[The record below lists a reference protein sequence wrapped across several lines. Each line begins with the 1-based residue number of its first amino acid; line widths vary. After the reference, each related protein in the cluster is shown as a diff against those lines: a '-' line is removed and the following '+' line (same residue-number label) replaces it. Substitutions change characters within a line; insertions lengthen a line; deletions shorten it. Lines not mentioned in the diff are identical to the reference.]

1 MKIKTILLAA
11 LAATALVSARADEVT
26 IAGSTSGSFSATGTN
41 AYQKLTFNS
50 GTFDQ
55 TTFLNQGGVGGAEN
69 NNFGTMHLGSSANP
83 GQTYSGSFDLF
94 ITFTAPAGITGGQ
107 DATYTALVQGT
118 LGPKGS
124 PGGVSINF
132 ANGGAQTFT
141 FNSGSTSGSFTL
153 TLNNLSISP
162 GRTVAITGFF
172 TGSQD
177 TTSVPDGGATVAL
190 LGLGLVG
197 VAALRRKLATA

>member
-26 IAGSTSGSFSATGTN
+26 IAGSTSGSFSASGTN
-41 AYQKLTFNS
+41 SNQKLTFNGGS
-50 GTFDQ
+50 FDQ
-55 TTFLNQGGVGGAEN
+55 STFLNFGAVGGMTD
-69 NNFGTMHLGSSANP
+69 NNFGTMTLGFSANP
-83 GQTYSGSFDLF
+83 GQTYSGTFDLF

-118 LGPKGS
+118 LGPAGT

-132 ANGGAQTFT
+132 ASGGAQTFT
-141 FNSGSTSGSFTL
+141 FASGANSGSFTL
-153 TLNNLSISP
+153 SLDNLSISP
-162 GRTVAITGFF
+162 GRTVAITGSF
-172 TGSQD
+172 TGSQN
-177 TTSVPDGGATVAL
+177 TTNVPDGGATVAL
-190 LGLGLVG
+190 LGVALVG